1 MKNLTFL
8 MILFFLF
15 NLSLSKKS
23 QNQAHSHLKKNGTRR
38 TYLIRTE
45 LNKTEIAKLL
55 NANETETE
63 NGTIISE
70 IIDDEDYPNEVD
82 IEIEDAI
89 MGNDTTTHIT
99 DYLETDVKN
108 SETKILLAMNN
119 ENEIKK
125 SKLTKFLPFLSLIIF
140 IYALIY
146 FNKMKKNKKIV
157 KTYKLF
163 DLDFRKENLITKDE

>member
-1 MKNLTFL
+1 M
-8 MILFFLF
+8 
-15 NLSLSKKS
+15 
-23 QNQAHSHLKKNGTRR
+23 
-38 TYLIRTE
+38 
-45 LNKTEIAKLL
+45 
-55 NANETETE
+55 
-63 NGTIISE
+63 
-70 IIDDEDYPNEVD
+70 
-82 IEIEDAI
+82 
-89 MGNDTTTHIT
+89 
-99 DYLETDVKN
+99 KN

-125 SKLTKFLPFLSLIIF
+125 SKLTKFLPLLSLIIF